1 MLLALFGEPA
11 LDSLQ
16 NNFPTIIAEDCV
28 CDRNANAHKANL
40 FDLQAKYADVIDSN
54 LIFL

>member
-1 MLLALFGEPA
+1 MFGEPA

-28 CDRNANAHKANL
+28 GDRNANAHKANL